1 MDAKTRAFLAVEI
14 PAELSKQISEIQAFL
29 KTSDADA
36 NWVPAENFHYNL
48 KFFGYLSDSDLKKVI
63 TATQKT
69 VSASKRFEI
78 EINGVGGFPNLNTPK
93 ILWLGMK
100 KGTDAIKSL
109 AAALEKEYS
118 ALGIPAEEREF
129 QAHLTLCRLKSNEH
143 KNELIEKVKLKQHIN
158 IGSFKV
164 TELVLF
170 KSTLKP
176 TGPVYEPIEKFK
188 LG

>member
-1 MDAKTRAFLAVEI
+1 MDSKTRAFLAIEI
-14 PAELSKQISEIQAFL
+14 PAELSNKISEFQTFF
-29 KTSDADA
+29 KKSGADA

-48 KFFGYLSDSDLKKVI
+48 KFFGYLSDSELKKVI
-63 TATQKT
+63 AATQKT
-69 VSASKRFEI
+69 VSASKSFEI
-78 EINGVGGFPNLNTPK
+78 EINGIGGFPNMNAPK

-100 KGTDAIKSL
+100 SGTDAIKSL

-118 ALGIPAEEREF
+118 IIGIPAEEREF

-143 KNELIEKVKLKQHIN
+143 KNELIEAVKLKQRIN